1 MDEREEEFS
10 EHILDYLIAETR
22 NSYYGIISKIL
33 TEPIW
38 IPKNAVGSDFRIK
51 AWYIRKLKEEKTPNK
66 LSKTKMKQVKLTN
79 FVTMF

>member
-22 NSYYGIISKIL
+22 NSYYGIISKIIS
-33 TEPIW
+33 EPIW

-51 AWYIRKLKEEKTPNK
+51 EWYIRKLREEKKPGK
-66 LSKTKMKQVKLTN
+66 QSEKKMKQLKLTS

>member
-22 NSYYGIISKIL
+22 NSYYGIISKII
-33 TEPIW
+33 TEPMW

-51 AWYIRKLKEEKTPNK
+51 AWYIKKLKEEKKP
-66 LSKTKMKQVKLTN
+66 SKQSEKKMKQVKLTN
-79 FVTMF
+79 FITMF

>member
-1 MDEREEEFS
+1 MAEREEEFS

-33 TEPIW
+33 SEPIW

-51 AWYIRKLKEEKTPNK
+51 EWYIKKLSEEKKPK
-66 LSKTKMKQVKLTN
+66 KPSEKKMKQVKLTN

>member
-1 MDEREEEFS
+1 MAEREEEFS

-33 TEPIW
+33 SEPIW

-51 AWYIRKLKEEKTPNK
+51 EWYIKKLSEEKKPK
-66 LSKTKMKQVKLTN
+66 KPSEKKMKQVKLTS